1 MAGQSGSFSVRKVR
15 IFIHKMKETH
25 MPEAENARALDRLLL
40 CRADLRRR
48 GIKISDST
56 IARLEAAGKF
66 PKRVRL
72 STNSV
77 AWMASEID
85 AYIAE
90 LAAAREAGR

>member
-1 MAGQSGSFSVRKVR
+1 
-15 IFIHKMKETH
+15 MKN
-25 MPEAENARALDRLLL
+25 PLLYG
-40 CRADLRRR
+40 RRDLRMC

-77 AWMASEID
+77 AWIASEIED
-85 AYIAE
+85 HIAA
-90 LAAAREAGR
+90 LAASREGGR

>member
-1 MAGQSGSFSVRKVR
+1 
-15 IFIHKMKETH
+15 MKN
-25 MPEAENARALDRLLL
+25 PLLYG
-40 CRADLRRR
+40 RRDLRMC

-77 AWMASEID
+77 AWIASEIED
-85 AYIAE
+85 HIAA
-90 LAAAREAGR
+90 LAALREGGR

>member
-1 MAGQSGSFSVRKVR
+1 
-15 IFIHKMKETH
+15 MKD
-25 MPEAENARALDRLLL
+25 PLLYG
-40 CRADLRRR
+40 RRDLRTC

-77 AWMASEID
+77 AWIASEIE
-85 AYIAE
+85 AHIAA
-90 LAAAREAGR
+90 LAASREDGQ

>member
-1 MAGQSGSFSVRKVR
+1 
-15 IFIHKMKETH
+15 MKN
-25 MPEAENARALDRLLL
+25 PFLYGRR
-40 CRADLRRR
+40 DLRMC

-77 AWMASEID
+77 AWIASEIED
-85 AYIAE
+85 HIAA
-90 LAAAREAGR
+90 LAASREGGR